1 MAAALAIPIHA
12 ASTKFQSTWMSPD
25 AASVD
30 LRGQKV
36 VALVIRKDD
45 VSRQDAE
52 HTLARELTA
61 RGMQGIEAYTIV
73 PASELRNRDAAK
85 ARMEKAGIAAV
96 VVMKEVGQRTDFTE
110 SWATFYASGSYN
122 SFWGY
127 YGSSWSYI
135 YEPSYL
141 SMDRVV
147 TVETLV
153 YDLPR
158 DKLVWAG
165 MSNSTNPKMVMT
177 LIKDL
182 VAETAKEMK
191 KQGLV
196 RPRK

>member
-1 MAAALAIPIHA
+1 MAAALAVPIHA
-12 ASTKFQSTWMSPD
+12 ASTKFQSTWKSPD

-52 HTLARELTA
+52 WALAKELIA
-61 RGMQGIEAYTIV
+61 RGMQGVAAYTLV
-73 PASELRNRDAAK
+73 PASELRNREAAK

-96 VVMKEVGQRTDFTE
+96 VVMKEIGQATQFTE
-110 SWATFYASGSYN
+110 SAATYYATASYN
-122 SFWGY
+122 TFWGY
-127 YGSSWSYI
+127 YDSGWTAV

-141 SMDRVV
+141 SMDRVI

-153 YDLPR
+153 YDLR
-158 DKLVWAG
+158 QDKLVWAG
-165 MSNSTNPKMVMT
+165 MSESTNPKMAT
-177 LIKDL
+177 QLIKDL
-182 VAETAKEMK
+182 VATAAKEMK

-196 RPRK
+196 RPRP

>member
-1 MAAALAIPIHA
+1 MAAALAGPIHA
-12 ASTKFQSTWMSPD
+12 ASTKFQSSWKSPD

-52 HTLARELTA
+52 HALARELTA
-61 RGMQGIEAYTIV
+61 RGLQGIEAYTIV
-73 PASELRNRDAAK
+73 PASELRNREAAK

-96 VVMKEVGQRTDFTE
+96 VVMKEVGQRTQFTE
-110 SWATFYASGSYN
+110 SAATFYSTATYS

-127 YGSSWSYI
+127 YDSGWSYM

-153 YDLPR
+153 YDLRR

-165 MSNSTNPKMVMT
+165 MSDSTNPKMVMT

-182 VAETAKEMK
+182 VA
-191 KQGLV
+191 
-196 RPRK
+196 RRRKR

>member
-1 MAAALAIPIHA
+1 MAAALAVPIHA
-12 ASTKFQSTWMSPD
+12 ASTKFQSTWMAPD

-61 RGMQGIEAYTIV
+61 RGMQGIAAYTIV
-73 PASELRNRDAAK
+73 PASELRNREAAK

-96 VVMKEVGQRTDFTE
+96 VVMKEIGQATKFTE
-110 SWATFYASGSYN
+110 SAATFYATASYN

-127 YGSSWSYI
+127 YDSSWSYM

-153 YDLPR
+153 YDLRR

-165 MSNSTNPKMVMT
+165 MSESTNPKMVMT

-182 VAETAKEMK
+182 VAETAKQMK

-196 RPRK
+196 KPRP

>member
-1 MAAALAIPIHA
+1 MAAALDVPIHA

-52 HTLARELTA
+52 HTLAKELTA
-61 RGMQGIEAYTIV
+61 RGMQGIAAYTIV
-73 PASELRNRDAAK
+73 PASELRNREAAK

-96 VVMKEVGQRTDFTE
+96 VVMKEIGQATKFTE
-110 SWATFYASGSYN
+110 SAATFYSTATYN
-122 SFWGY
+122 TFWGY
-127 YGSSWSYI
+127 YDSSWSYM

-141 SMDRVV
+141 SMDRVI

-153 YDLPR
+153 YDLRR

-165 MSNSTNPKMVMT
+165 MSDNTNPKMVMT

-196 RPRK
+196 RPKP

>member
-1 MAAALAIPIHA
+1 MAAALAIPIDA
-12 ASTKFQSTWMSPD
+12 ASTKFKSSWKSPD

-73 PASELRNRDAAK
+73 PASELRNREAAK

-96 VVMKEVGQRTDFTE
+96 VVMKEVGQATQFTE
-110 SWATFYASGSYN
+110 SAATYYATASYN
-122 SFWGY
+122 TFWGY
-127 YGSSWSYI
+127 YDSSWSYI

-153 YDLPR
+153 YDLRR

-165 MSNSTNPKMVMT
+165 MSDSINPKMVMT

-196 RPRK
+196 RPRP